1 MTQHQWNEMWAIFQW
16 TWVMLIAKECQES
29 MFHFKFYTPVIWK
42 GDRVYF
48 LKPHWRFWL
57 PAAAAAKSLQSC
69 LTLCN
74 PIDGS
79 PPGSAARGIL
89 QAKTLEWVAIS
100 FSNAW
105 KWKMKV
111 KSLSRVWLLAT
122 PCAME
127 NQQSNRPESKC
138 TNDCLDHPAAAVAAK
153 SL

>member
-74 PIDGS
+74 PTDGS
-79 PPGSAARGIL
+79 PPGSAIPGIQHL
-89 QAKTLEWVAIS
+89 LFHTVIHRTKNLPFNTTQQLFLKLDTLP
-100 FSNAW
+100 
-105 KWKMKV
+105 
-111 KSLSRVWLLAT
+111 LSKYHII
-122 PCAME
+122 
-127 NQQSNRPESKC
+127 N
-138 TNDCLDHPAAAVAAK
+138 
-153 SL
+153 